1 MIYIATTISDQ
12 EVNLGYAYSAEINKS
27 FETPADCLT
36 VVFPSDK
43 KHDEYKNI
51 DVYINENEKFFSG
64 VVDEQKFE
72 VTSSGCF
79 LTIVARNKA
88 AYLIDNEASPQGYT
102 RPSLDIIFKRHVKP
116 YGFKAIYGDL
126 SVFSTI
132 IEVTKGMSEWDVL
145 EQFCSSCLNTFPT
158 VNADGTI
165 DATGSAN
172 FKKICFSNV
181 KGAVNYSSFVKK
193 DYRYKL
199 ISEIVVCAPYEPI
212 YVARIKDQKLID
224 KGISRRKFIS
234 MSADNDNAKKYSI
247 STAEQMISNA
257 KKKAHEII
265 LTCPGAVFAQV
276 GNKCDINDSVLG
288 KLEDL
293 EVYEIEYK
301 LNRNGEFTVIT
312 LLEE

>member
-12 EVNLGYAYSAEINKS
+12 KVNLGYAYSAQINKS
-27 FETPADCLT
+27 FETPADCLN
-36 VVFPSDK
+36 VIFPSNK
-43 KHDEYKNI
+43 KHEEYKNI

-64 VVDEQKFE
+64 VVDEQRLE

-79 LTIVARNKA
+79 LTIIARNKA
-88 AYLIDNEASPQGYT
+88 AYLIDNEASPQDYT

-116 YGFKAIYGDL
+116 YGFTAIYGDL

-145 EQFCSSCLNTFPT
+145 EKFCSTCLNIFPT

-165 DATGSAN
+165 DATGSAS
-172 FKKICFSNV
+172 FKKLYFSNV
-181 KGAVNYSSFVKK
+181 KGAVNYSSFVEKN
-193 DYRYKL
+193 YRYRL
-199 ISEIVVCAPYEPI
+199 ISEIIVCAPYEAI
-212 YVARIKDQKLID
+212 YIAKVKDQNLID

-234 MSADNDNAKKYSI
+234 ISADNDHAEKYSI

-265 LTCPGAVFAQV
+265 ITCPGAIFAQV
-276 GNKCDINDSVLG
+276 GNKCEIDDSILG
-288 KLEDL
+288 KVENL
-293 EVYEIEYK
+293 EVYEVEYK